1 MKKSFSSAFLRYLML
16 MGGVFVCIVFT
27 ACENFLDG
35 AVLKKSVEKE
45 IEWEKAES
53 LSVLV
58 TPEEGT
64 GSTVPFG
71 NYDCKLGY
79 FFEVSFTENYSYSFI
94 KWAAVSADNL
104 SEEIEGV
111 LFEDA
116 SSPKTTVKFARPIE
130 NVRILPVCTQRI
142 AVSGEP
148 SPRYEPNGVARDRSI
163 SVTFTK
169 ELSEENFIFQSEEL
183 PQGAV
188 AQTDDDGKIWAYV
201 SGNQTFLKNIS
212 ITNADDFSIAEHFS
226 RPQVN
231 GRLLTIPVDKTKP
244 IQFNSGEVFK
254 TIKVTLS
261 KEISDS
267 DNIKM
272 NYSKSW
278 NYLITEATDEKATV
292 NLSGNSS
299 EGSVYLAGTKDYSLG
314 QKITLAFTENTDWQ
328 FIKWDY
334 DSSVIYIDNPES
346 INTTAVV
353 LEKTTEDNPT
363 QIRAVCARRLR
374 LAENGYEPKTAG
386 NETVSKNSSIQLTFD
401 QNLPADAEDLAQL
414 ANLSITVGGT
424 PVRTCFNAPVISG
437 NTVSFTANKSN
448 MLDVTEGQTKT
459 VTVTIPADFYYKLDD
474 GTKVT
479 WGGNGF
485 AFDYRIDS
493 TTTQKASVV
502 FEMET
507 DSGTITPAAG
517 LHEYSEGQ
525 EVAVSFVSADGW
537 EFRGWTVKT
546 GAGDDVPASKIKI
559 LDPDALSTKLIVY
572 EALSDVKVRADAVL
586 LPAVSSFTPAYES
599 GGKDCDT
606 PVVIIFNKAMKTDT
620 FNLYSEA
627 DAQGMKGTIKI
638 VNPSNEY
645 EHYEEY
651 FNEPAWSAD
660 GKTLTLKPKNTIRDA
675 LVKNDSDLRNIR
687 IVFDISKVSD
697 TDGNKLKEADASWVY
712 RINHS
717 METIAPTV
725 TMKMYKRGFEL
736 SQNENGKYFAK
747 ETGEYTELSDL
758 AFSQFVTDTY
768 PLNHV
773 GKNIYFDAYVID
785 EGSGYNNLTIKET
798 LIKTTADN
806 DVNAQTYYYETSF
819 SKETDSFNDSINTD
833 SVILYS
839 LQSTID
845 GLVRLDFVFE
855 DFAHSSTVVTY
866 YVIKDTQLNENVYQK
881 DSASQE
887 YTSVFRIPDMIE
899 GETRSCLMYY
909 EYTDTETAAIRRF
922 CNEDNNFNEVIKF
935 SNKDEYYKISINNK
949 YASYAHYNVF
959 WGYDENDNCNEVEES
974 SERTFSFTRDVTKD
988 CFIRIT
994 VFDDAGNFFTD
1005 TAKIPK
1011 QHSVA
1016 GLKEN
1021 SWGIVNNNPVNY
1033 YTLKTTFSSYS
1044 DYYIFYRYKANE
1056 ASEFSEFRRHRLRSS
1071 ADTQSSNNKMGF
1083 QYENPLFKD
1092 ETLTPDGIYYIY
1104 DLPYNNSSFGDIEGT
1119 MSEPFVVYHNCEG
1132 STSTDAPDFPD
1143 DFTCEINPAV
1153 PDSTGKRQVSVSL
1166 PETFVKT
1173 QGCYYGV
1180 TYGSGEN
1187 FYDFNFTVNSGSY
1200 HDIYLC
1206 AMDSEGTFYKSKK
1219 CKTVNAS
1226 YDNTPPKMQEIS
1238 EDFCYK
1244 DLSAPNEILLTQKKD
1259 GYNNQ
1264 PWHKIYLPID
1274 IGGSGLYEKDEDTYE
1289 FDYYLKKRNDT
1300 EITKLNLSRE
1310 DLEGLEK
1317 HTVSYPKTAKQIKL
1331 NFNEPVE
1338 SYYVLIL
1345 DLKDKNTNYALVN
1358 CTVSNIIVPF
1368 YPDFYLEGNS
1378 TSDYSIKIDNLKIN
1392 KISYYFDC
1400 CTLSDTE
1407 WTFKKR
1413 YIQGSDD
1420 AMKTCSFSNETVPFV
1435 RCGLNGPSNSFYKFI
1450 CPEYWIKKNAGNSTE
1465 CKSKS
1470 VIPGLGGAYQV
1481 YYDAPCFA
1489 HTMAF
1494 PTGMLGDLDAKLAEA
1509 KAIDSSVD
1517 DETYIKAIWETK
1529 GREYGLKLINSAWL
1543 DSASTA
1549 TYTAPVS
1556 EIPAGYS
1563 YVTIFHFADGTS
1575 VMSEVKQK

>member
-1 MKKSFSSAFLRYLML
+1 MKKSLNSALLRFLM
-16 MGGVFVCIVFT
+16 MGGVVICIVFT

-79 FFEVSFTENYSYSFI
+79 FFEVSFTENNSYSFI

-116 SSPKTTVKFARPIE
+116 SSPKTTVKFARPIA

-169 ELSEENFIFQSEEL
+169 ELSEENFIFQPEEL
-183 PQGAV
+183 PQGAT

-226 RPQVN
+226 RPQVT

-272 NYSKSW
+272 NYSKNW

-353 LEKTTEDNPT
+353 IEKTTEDNPT

-374 LAENGYEPKTAG
+374 LAENGYEPKTTG

-424 PVRTCFNAPVISG
+424 PVRSCFNAPVISG
-437 NTVSFTANKSN
+437 NTVSFTADKSN

-525 EVAVSFVSADGW
+525 EVAVSFVPADGW

-627 DAQGMKGTIKI
+627 DAQGMKGTIQI

-651 FNEPAWSAD
+651 FNAPSWSAD

-725 TMKMYKRGFEL
+725 EMKLYKRGFNIQED
-736 SQNENGKYFAK
+736 S
-747 ETGEYTELSDL
+747 TGEYTTVENSTYTELSI
-758 AFSQFVTDTY
+758 SQFSSFTTNDFSK
-768 PLNHV
+768 NHV
-773 GKNIYFDAYVID
+773 GAKIYFDATVSD
-785 EGSGYNNLTIKET
+785 EGSGYKQLTIQET
-798 LIKTTADN
+798 LISTVDATTVEQKCTPKILADESFTKK
-806 DVNAQTYYYETSF
+806 DYE
-819 SKETDSFNDSINTD
+819 
-833 SVILYS
+833 
-839 LQSTID
+839 LQSLFD
-845 GLVRLDFVFE
+845 GVVQLDFVFE
-855 DFAHSSTVVTY
+855 DYAGSKATRTW
-866 YVIKDTQLNENVYQK
+866 YVIKDTTL
-881 DSASQE
+881 DSGKVLQAYHFNSLSRFSDGDKITE
-887 YTSVFRIPDMIE
+887 ILDYSK
-899 GETRSCLMYY
+899 
-909 EYTDTETAAIRRF
+909 YTD
-922 CNEDNNFNEVIKF
+922 NQDKYYDNKREKCTIQL
-935 SNKDEYYKISINNK
+935 
-949 YASYAHYNVF
+949 F
-959 WGYDENDNCNEVEES
+959 WGYDNTYGTFVEPNENNILTFDRDISKNCYLLITAIDSVGNVK
-974 SERTFSFTRDVTKD
+974 T
-988 CFIRIT
+988 IRRI
-994 VFDDAGNFFTD
+994 
-1005 TAKIPK
+1005 IPK
-1011 QHSVA
+1011 QFEILDTYSVDGNNHYINYKDRNSFGRFA
-1016 GLKEN
+1016 KEN
-1021 SWGIVNNNPVNY
+1021 NCDVASLVYCTYKENENAEETSIGSFDLYRLLNS
-1033 YTLKTTFSSYS
+1033 TSFKTDKS
-1044 DYYIFYRYKANE
+1044 
-1056 ASEFSEFRRHRLRSS
+1056 
-1071 ADTQSSNNKMGF
+1071 
-1083 QYENPLFKD
+1083 
-1092 ETLTPDGIYYIY
+1092 GIYKVYLTVALTY
-1104 DLPYNNSSFGDIEGT
+1104 SEGT
-1119 MSEPFVVYHNCEG
+1119 DYFGPFSKPYVYYHEYTPSS
-1132 STSTDAPDFPD
+1132 STTETPPDFPTS
-1143 DFTCEINPAV
+1143 FEIIPENNPAKNV
-1153 PDSTGKRQVSVSL
+1153 GYVNINIRFPDGFNKSDGYDYGVYWSDGYSTCFENLNFKCTSNLYRNINLYAANKESGNVYKDTSLSKVIDTRNIDNLPPRFSSLAMEIVSRPNKLVIANTISDEQNDLYKNLNGEYEMEYYLIKKNDVTVAFNDVTEDFIASVSDKKI
-1166 PETFVKT
+1166 TA
-1173 QGCYYGV
+1173 
-1180 TYGSGEN
+1180 TYDKN
-1187 FYDFNFTVNSGSY
+1187 YIVLNYDSF
-1200 HDIYLC
+1200 
-1206 AMDSEGTFYKSKK
+1206 
-1219 CKTVNAS
+1219 
-1226 YDNTPPKMQEIS
+1226 
-1238 EDFCYK
+1238 
-1244 DLSAPNEILLTQKKD
+1244 
-1259 GYNNQ
+1259 
-1264 PWHKIYLPID
+1264 
-1274 IGGSGLYEKDEDTYE
+1274 
-1289 FDYYLKKRNDT
+1289 
-1300 EITKLNLSRE
+1300 
-1310 DLEGLEK
+1310 
-1317 HTVSYPKTAKQIKL
+1317 
-1331 NFNEPVE
+1331 VE
-1338 SYYVLIL
+1338 SYYVLTLNARDNVGNYKLYSKVVSNRTTSELPKLISCSSNEDKYNIKFSLPNMPQSTYTSTGNACFQYL
-1345 DLKDKNTNYALVN
+1345 DSNSNWKNYIIAYKTKVSGNE
-1358 CTVSNIIVPF
+1358 CTVSDMSTGKNCFVELSNFNGSQLDYKSTF
-1368 YPDFYLEGNS
+1368 YTYFLPAYE
-1378 TSDYSIKIDNLKIN
+1378 LKSASE
-1392 KISYYFDC
+1392 KAAC
-1400 CTLSDTE
+1400 
-1407 WTFKKR
+1407 
-1413 YIQGSDD
+1413 
-1420 AMKTCSFSNETVPFV
+1420 
-1435 RCGLNGPSNSFYKFI
+1435 
-1450 CPEYWIKKNAGNSTE
+1450 

-1494 PTGMLGDLDAKLAEA
+1494 PTDMLGDLDAKLAEA
-1509 KAIDSSVD
+1509 KSIDSTVD

>member
-1 MKKSFSSAFLRYLML
+1 MALIGIPYPQYLNPGVFYEKKFEFCTSPFFND
-16 MGGVFVCIVFT
+16 GGVVICIVFT

-79 FFEVSFTENYSYSFI
+79 FFEVSFTENNSYSFI
-94 KWAAVSADNL
+94 KWAAVCADNL

-116 SSPKTTVKFARPIE
+116 SSPKTTVKFARPIA

-169 ELSEENFIFQSEEL
+169 DLSEENFIFQPEEL

-374 LAENGYEPKTAG
+374 LAENGYEPKTVG

-401 QNLPADAEDLAQL
+401 QNLPADTEDLAQL

-507 DSGTITPAAG
+507 DSGTITPVAG

-525 EVAVSFVSADGW
+525 EVAVSFVPADGW

-546 GAGDDVPASKIKI
+546 GAGDDVPASTIKI

-572 EALSDVKVRADAVL
+572 EALSDVKIRADAVL
-586 LPAVSSFTPAYES
+586 LPAVSSFNPAYES

-651 FNEPAWSAD
+651 FNAPSWSAD

-725 TMKMYKRGFEL
+725 TMKMYKRGFNIEEQ
-736 SQNENGKYFAK
+736 SVTDSNNPDYPRKYYAMENNSF
-747 ETGEYTELSDL
+747 TELSN
-758 AFSQFVTDTY
+758 AVFNKTNGFSASANY

-773 GKNIYFDAYVID
+773 GTKVYFDALVSD
-785 EGSGYNNLTIKET
+785 EGSGYKHLTINEKQ
-798 LIKTTADN
+798 IKTADGN
-806 DVNAQTYYYETSF
+806 DANGAKTYTKTIELD
-819 SKETDSFNDSINTD
+819 EDSFDNAIAIFDEQGNINLHSYTLQTSMD
-833 SVILYS
+833 GVI
-839 LQSTID
+839 Q
-845 GLVRLDFVFE
+845 LDFVFE
-855 DFAHSSTVVTY
+855 DYAGNTEMRTW
-866 YVIKDTQLNENVYQK
+866 YVIKDTTINITEVLNPKLATFADKISTNGKIIEKFDYSACKDTYYSGYSTDCAYYLWSGTAENNAVFKGNKKIITFERNVSDYCYVWITAC
-881 DSASQE
+881 DSLGNIK
-887 YTSVFRIPDMIE
+887 TIKRLIPKQFE
-899 GETRSCLMYY
+899 LGEIYL
-909 EYTDTETAAIRRF
+909 TDTSYMYRF
-922 CNEDNNFNEVIKF
+922 IGVNELEEKQKKLGAVSTVSGCVSICRKNDVYDESNLSNPIPQGYFVQF
-935 SNKDEYYKISINNK
+935 SENGRYKI
-949 YASYAHYNVF
+949 YFTVGLQWGESYYYWAPMYGPYYIDYPIIITDSQGPDF
-959 WGYDENDNCNEVEES
+959 PD
-974 SERTFSFTRDVTKD
+974 TFSFTPDLPLEKNTGFVQMHTIFPENFTKTEGYEYGVHWNYAYDVKYEKLD
-988 CFIRIT
+988 FK
-994 VFDDAGNFFTD
+994 VKSWLYSMPVYLF
-1005 TAKIPK
+1005 AKNIDSGK
-1011 QHSVA
+1011 IYIS
-1016 GLKEN
+1016 EN
-1021 SWGIVNNNPVNY
+1021 SVNISTRGENYDNVPPNCNGLETYYCSWPNMMNNIYIAEYENDLY
-1033 YTLKTTFSSYS
+1033 KNS
-1044 DYYIFYRYKANE
+1044 D
-1056 ASEFSEFRRHRLRSS
+1056 
-1071 ADTQSSNNKMGF
+1071 G
-1083 QYENPLFKD
+1083 QYEMEYYLIKKD
-1092 ETLTPDGIYYIY
+1092 NTSMSFDSICLEDLQLLQNEKILCPYYAS
-1104 DLPYNNSSFGDIEGT
+1104 NW
-1119 MSEPFVVYHNCEG
+1119 
-1132 STSTDAPDFPD
+1132 
-1143 DFTCEINPAV
+1143 
-1153 PDSTGKRQVSVSL
+1153 
-1166 PETFVKT
+1166 
-1173 QGCYYGV
+1173 
-1180 TYGSGEN
+1180 
-1187 FYDFNFTVNSGSY
+1187 SGSR
-1200 HDIYLC
+1200 
-1206 AMDSEGTFYKSKK
+1206 
-1219 CKTVNAS
+1219 
-1226 YDNTPPKMQEIS
+1226 
-1238 EDFCYK
+1238 
-1244 DLSAPNEILLTQKKD
+1244 ILL
-1259 GYNNQ
+1259 
-1264 PWHKIYLPID
+1264 
-1274 IGGSGLYEKDEDTYE
+1274 
-1289 FDYYLKKRNDT
+1289 
-1300 EITKLNLSRE
+1300 
-1310 DLEGLEK
+1310 
-1317 HTVSYPKTAKQIKL
+1317 
-1331 NFNEPVE
+1331 NEVPFIE
-1338 SYYVLIL
+1338 SYYDLIINAR
-1345 DLKDKNTNYALVN
+1345 DNKEN
-1358 CTVSNIIVPF
+1358 CKIYQGVYSNI
-1368 YPDFYLEGNS
+1368 
-1378 TSDYSIKIDNLKIN
+1378 TSSEFPKL
-1392 KISYYFDC
+1392 
-1400 CTLSDTE
+1400 LSCVKDQE
-1407 WTFKKR
+1407 N
-1413 YIQGSDD
+1413 
-1420 AMKTCSFSNETVPFV
+1420 AAKTCITSCIKTITEYGSYGISSFCNLTNNNVWTVVGGVTQNSENNYTTSINNCPSGFLMIRYKGYKNAKAPFV
-1435 RCGLNGPSNSFYKFI
+1435 SSLYNFL
-1450 CPEYWIKKNAGNSTE
+1450 CPEYETKTKQE
-1465 CKSKS
+1465 KDQLCKSKS
-1470 VIPGLGGAYQV
+1470 VIPGLGAAYQV

-1494 PTGMLGDLDAKLAEA
+1494 PTDMQGDLDAKLAEA
-1509 KAIDSSVD
+1509 KSIDSTVD

-1563 YVTIFHFADGTS
+1563 YVSIFHFADGTS

>member
-1 MKKSFSSAFLRYLML
+1 MKKSLNSALLRFLM
-16 MGGVFVCIVFT
+16 MGGVLVCIVFT

-35 AVLKKSVEKE
+35 AVFKKSVEKE

-116 SSPKTTVKFARPIE
+116 SSPKTTVKFARPIA
-130 NVRILPVCTQRI
+130 NVRILPVCSQRI

-169 ELSEENFIFQSEEL
+169 ELSEENFIFQPEEL
-183 PQGAV
+183 PQGA
-188 AQTDDDGKIWAYV
+188 AAKTDDDGKIWAYV

-244 IQFNSGEVFK
+244 IQFNSGEVYK
-254 TIKVTLS
+254 TIKVTIS

-401 QNLPADAEDLAQL
+401 QNLPADAEDRAQL

-424 PVRTCFNAPVISG
+424 PVRTCFNAPEISG
-437 NTVSFTANKSN
+437 KTVSFTANKSN

-493 TTTQKASVV
+493 TTTHKASVV

-525 EVAVSFVSADGW
+525 EVAVSFVPADGW
-537 EFRGWTVKT
+537 EFRRWTVKT

-627 DAQGMKGTIKI
+627 DAQGMKGTIQI

-651 FNEPAWSAD
+651 FNAPSWSAD

-697 TDGNKLKEADASWVY
+697 TDGNRLKEADASWVY
-712 RINHS
+712 RINHN

-725 TMKMYKRGFEL
+725 TMKMYKRGFDIQKNSSDEYTAV
-736 SQNENGKYFAK
+736 END
-747 ETGEYTELSDL
+747 TYTELSTL
-758 AFSQFVTDTY
+758 AFTNFTAKTY

-773 GKNIYFDAYVID
+773 GAKIYFDATVSD
-785 EGSGYNNLTIKET
+785 EGSGYKQLTIQET
-798 LIKTTADN
+798 LIRTVDATVTSQACKASEPYTAAMFTKQ
-806 DVNAQTYYYETSF
+806 VYE
-819 SKETDSFNDSINTD
+819 
-833 SVILYS
+833 
-839 LQSTID
+839 LQSLFD
-845 GLVRLDFVFE
+845 GVVQLDFVFE
-855 DFAHSSTVVTY
+855 DYAGSKATRTW
-866 YVIKDTQLNENVYQK
+866 YVIKDTTLNDSEASKPNLPLRNGNPTSKDAEKNSTASYGLYFSIYDNFINNRTSDDNGIITEEFDFRNNNFSGETFYEGKKSLCKYRFSWGYSQNSITNSVTGSEDRLFSFDRQADKYCFVKLSIFDEVGNVKTLNINLPAQSCIVSRKKQSMAVHAGEGIFTDYYYSFDYVNKSDGYIVLYTFQENTNSAVSEYRIRENADSYGFRLSFYSFFDTTFCPAGIYKLYILPFTKITSNVYYY
-881 DSASQE
+881 SAMPE
-887 YTSVFRIPDMIE
+887 KP
-899 GETRSCLMYY
+899 
-909 EYTDTETAAIRRF
+909 
-922 CNEDNNFNEVIKF
+922 
-935 SNKDEYYKISINNK
+935 
-949 YASYAHYNVF
+949 
-959 WGYDENDNCNEVEES
+959 
-974 SERTFSFTRDVTKD
+974 
-988 CFIRIT
+988 
-994 VFDDAGNFFTD
+994 
-1005 TAKIPK
+1005 
-1011 QHSVA
+1011 
-1016 GLKEN
+1016 
-1021 SWGIVNNNPVNY
+1021 
-1033 YTLKTTFSSYS
+1033 YTL
-1044 DYYIFYRYKANE
+1044 YI
-1056 ASEFSEFRRHRLRSS
+1056 
-1071 ADTQSSNNKMGF
+1071 
-1083 QYENPLFKD
+1083 
-1092 ETLTPDGIYYIY
+1092 
-1104 DLPYNNSSFGDIEGT
+1104 
-1119 MSEPFVVYHNCEG
+1119 
-1132 STSTDAPDFPD
+1132 
-1143 DFTCEINPAV
+1143 
-1153 PDSTGKRQVSVSL
+1153 
-1166 PETFVKT
+1166 
-1173 QGCYYGV
+1173 
-1180 TYGSGEN
+1180 
-1187 FYDFNFTVNSGSY
+1187 
-1200 HDIYLC
+1200 
-1206 AMDSEGTFYKSKK
+1206 
-1219 CKTVNAS
+1219 S
-1226 YDNTPPKMQEIS
+1226 YDNDGKQLVTDVE
-1238 EDFCYK
+1238 
-1244 DLSAPNEILLTQKKD
+1244 NET
-1259 GYNNQ
+1259 
-1264 PWHKIYLPID
+1264 
-1274 IGGSGLYEKDEDTYE
+1274 
-1289 FDYYLKKRNDT
+1289 
-1300 EITKLNLSRE
+1300 
-1310 DLEGLEK
+1310 
-1317 HTVSYPKTAKQIKL
+1317 
-1331 NFNEPVE
+1331 NEPSFPETISFTVE
-1338 SYYVLIL
+1338 
-1345 DLKDKNTNYALVN
+1345 
-1358 CTVSNIIVPF
+1358 
-1368 YPDFYLEGNS
+1368 
-1378 TSDYSIKIDNLKIN
+1378 
-1392 KISYYFDC
+1392 
-1400 CTLSDTE
+1400 
-1407 WTFKKR
+1407 
-1413 YIQGSDD
+1413 D
-1420 AMKTCSFSNETVPFV
+1420 ASKQ
-1435 RCGLNGPSNSFYKFI
+1435 
-1450 CPEYWIKKNAGNSTE
+1450 KNAGTHTVHVSDNFTKTPGFTYGVCYGDSNYADFDFTVPSGNSYTVTLFAKNNNTSQVF
-1465 CKSKS
+1465 KSDD
-1470 VIPGLGGAYQV
+1470 
-1481 YYDAPCFA
+1481 YDY
-1489 HTMAF
+1489 
-1494 PTGMLGDLDAKLAEA
+1494 D
-1509 KAIDSSVD
+1509 
-1517 DETYIKAIWETK
+1517 
-1529 GREYGLKLINSAWL
+1529 
-1543 DSASTA
+1543 
-1549 TYTAPVS
+1549 
-1556 EIPAGYS
+1556 
-1563 YVTIFHFADGTS
+1563 
-1575 VMSEVKQK
+1575 